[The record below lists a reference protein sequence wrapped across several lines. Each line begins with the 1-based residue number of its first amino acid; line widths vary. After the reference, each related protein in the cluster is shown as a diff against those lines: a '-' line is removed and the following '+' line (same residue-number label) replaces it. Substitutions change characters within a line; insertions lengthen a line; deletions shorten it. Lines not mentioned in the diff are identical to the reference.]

1 LCGTNRDIVFC
12 VSSAFVRAA
21 AAISFF
27 FFDDFE
33 SRKTLIWRRQL
44 RRDDLRELRLEEE
57 AERFSAPYAAA
68 KGSTVGDPRNELYGH
83 PGASIFPRGETGVC
97 HRRRRHTPVKM
108 DSDPSLCASKGKVV
122 ILCPTGLDDNPRQEI
137 HYCSFSLASTTYC
150 RRHRPN
156 SRSLLNGE
164 GAAGV

>member
-1 LCGTNRDIVFC
+1 M
-12 VSSAFVRAA
+12 
-21 AAISFF
+21 
-27 FFDDFE
+27 
-33 SRKTLIWRRQL
+33 RQL
-44 RRDDLRELRLEEE
+44 EAVQWATRETSCTAILELR
-57 AERFSAPYAAA
+57 F
-68 KGSTVGDPRNELYGH
+68 
-83 PGASIFPRGETGVC
+83 FPRGETGVC

-164 GAAGV
+164 GAAGVRYRWVKAIRVRTLRPTVHHLRTRRPSASV